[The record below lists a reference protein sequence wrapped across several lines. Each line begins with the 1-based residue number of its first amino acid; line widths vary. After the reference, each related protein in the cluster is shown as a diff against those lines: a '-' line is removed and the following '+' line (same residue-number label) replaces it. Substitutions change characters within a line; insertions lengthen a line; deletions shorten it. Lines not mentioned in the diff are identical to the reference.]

1 MPAPLA
7 PAHVRASH
15 ARDLKGVSAHEAPCY
30 SMNSERRGMLC
41 KADEF
46 VAVEGLPEL
55 ADLAGTPRLTG
66 ANRRRVCH
74 EDGPGAAP

>member
-1 MPAPLA
+1 
-7 PAHVRASH
+7 
-15 ARDLKGVSAHEAPCY
+15 
-30 SMNSERRGMLC
+30 MLC